1 MKKLANLIPLIMI
14 ALILSILAGCSG
26 GGSESDVVST
36 SSEASGKPGVAIEAT
51 TYADAST
58 ITLLQDSGDGRGYLI
73 IDDGAKLDPGTKAKF
88 GIRVEGGTFP
98 VDKVLVGDGGEYQI
112 TATYNTDLNLFTC
125 NYPVSDTDKLIPVLI
140 QALHP
145 NKQASKAK
153 YVFTTVDTPAYSSLI
168 RNGLGVLIG
177 KDILASAAGMSLSGI
192 TINSLKPKA
201 GQTTGIMEAD
211 LGVPAILGLSD
222 GLKGNETGEVSPTLK
237 LVVPVLWQFLQIP
250 IDMGIKSMELKSML
264 GGMADLD
271 EDPTTE
277 DVNMDGLSL
286 DMRYLFLDINGI
298 PKSTTDDMAALS
310 IGLFMPDA
318 AQPADKISTFPS
330 GVRLYSGS
338 NSEIPLDKFTRDP
351 SAIEVSLSQENMSQF
366 VGSLLN
372 GNIVL
377 NQALYIP
384 TAVST
389 ADIDKKMKISFKKE
403 GITFD
408 FSTDKPLLIIND
420 LRIEYQEVGVPK
432 WMMSL
437 DLAFKLDAGAHNAEI
452 KNDKYKDFGSY
463 LDIYLTLVPEYAH
476 CAILKDDRGIMM
488 FDHSPTFVASLV
500 DGLKAMLPSDNPAK
514 GDLKLSILMGAKL
527 EGKIAGDDPNDPGDD
542 NEDFGFGMILSDAS
556 SFSDAGRCFLT
567 MATEEASLGKSG
579 LCFINTVNLD

>member
-1 MKKLANLIPLIMI
+1 M
-14 ALILSILAGCSG
+14 
-26 GGSESDVVST
+26 
-36 SSEASGKPGVAIEAT
+36 
-51 TYADAST
+51 
-58 ITLLQDSGDGRGYLI
+58 
-73 IDDGAKLDPGTKAKF
+73 
-88 GIRVEGGTFP
+88 
-98 VDKVLVGDGGEYQI
+98 
-112 TATYNTDLNLFTC
+112 TDLDN
-125 NYPVSDTDKLIPVLI
+125 
-140 QALHP
+140 
-145 NKQASKAK
+145 
-153 YVFTTVDTPAYSSLI
+153 
-168 RNGLGVLIG
+168 
-177 KDILASAAGMSLSGI
+177 
-192 TINSLKPKA
+192 
-201 GQTTGIMEAD
+201 
-211 LGVPAILGLSD
+211 
-222 GLKGNETGEVSPTLK
+222 
-237 LVVPVLWQFLQIP
+237 
-250 IDMGIKSMELKSML
+250 
-264 GGMADLD
+264 
-271 EDPTTE
+271 DPTTE

-286 DMRYLFLDINGI
+286 DLRLLFLDINGI

-310 IGLFMPDA
+310 IGLFMPDT

-330 GVRLYSGS
+330 GVTLYSGS
-338 NSEIPLDKFTRDP
+338 NSEIPLDKFTRDS
-351 SAIEVSLSQENMSQF
+351 SAIEVSLSQENMSQL
-366 VGSLLN
+366 VSSLLN
-372 GNIVL
+372 GSIVL

-389 ADIDKKMKISFKKE
+389 ANIDKKMKIYFKKE

-420 LRIEYQEVGVPK
+420 LRIEYLEVGVPK

-452 KNDKYKDFGSY
+452 KENSKKDFGSY

-527 EGKIAGDDPNDPGDD
+527 EGKIAGKINTDDK
-542 NEDFGFGMILSDAS
+542 EDYGFGMILSDAS

-579 LCFINTVNLD
+579 LCFINIANLD